1 LILRH
6 GDDADAKGQKK
17 GNVFF
22 HGPNVNQAIEWTLR
36 KIASEGVVYYG
47 KSQKQCLRLLVHHL
61 FEVVF
66 KLVSGE
72 CKCWIGL

>member
-47 KSQKQCLRLLVHHL
+47 KSQKTMLTPLDSPPV
-61 FEVVF
+61 
-66 KLVSGE
+66 
-72 CKCWIGL
+72 

>member
-47 KSQKQCLRLLVHHL
+47 KSQVRGGCLLRKIAKTMLTPLGSPPV
-61 FEVVF
+61 
-66 KLVSGE
+66 
-72 CKCWIGL
+72 